1 MVPIRVIRVIR
12 DLSGPLLLLIGGAS
26 AFWLCTGLAARMLG
40 GGDQALVFSGAAVLL
55 CLPPMAATLLWAGW
69 ASNKTPA
76 DQMIMIAGST
86 GVRMAFVLGGGLAL
100 FFLVP
105 YFQGQVTFWVWVLVV
120 YLFTLALDVAL
131 MLAMR
136 PAAKT

>member
-1 MVPIRVIRVIR
+1 VSR
-12 DLSGPLLLLIGGAS
+12 PLLLLIGGAL
-26 AFWLCTGLAARMLG
+26 AFWLLAGLP
-40 GGDQALVFSGAAVLL
+40 ALVFSGAAVLL

-69 ASNKTPA
+69 VRDKAPA

-100 FFLVP
+100 FLAVP
-105 YFQGQVTFWVWVLVV
+105 YFQGQVAFWVWVLVV

-136 PAAKT
+136 PSENLPSPRSTGERGRG

>member
-1 MVPIRVIRVIR
+1 MGRLVR
-12 DLSGPLLLLIGGAS
+12 D
-26 AFWLCTGLAARMLG
+26 
-40 GGDQALVFSGAAVLL
+40 
-55 CLPPMAATLLWAGW
+55 
-69 ASNKTPA
+69 KTPG

-105 YFQGQVTFWVWVLVV
+105 YFQGQVAFWVWVLVV

-136 PAAKT
+136 PAPKT

>member
-1 MVPIRVIRVIR
+1 VSR
-12 DLSGPLLLLIGGAS
+12 PLLLLIGGAL
-26 AFWLCTGLAARMLG
+26 AFWLLAGLPARMLG

-69 ASNKTPA
+69 ARDKAPA

-86 GVRMAFVLGGGLAL
+86 GARMAFVLGGGLVL
-100 FFLVP
+100 FLAVP
-105 YFQGQVTFWVWVLVV
+105 YFQGQASFWVWVLVV
-120 YLFTLALDVAL
+120 YLFTLALDVGL

-136 PAAKT
+136 PAPKT

>member
-1 MVPIRVIRVIR
+1 MSR
-12 DLSGPLLLLIGGAS
+12 PLLLLIGGAL
-26 AFWLCTGLAARMLG
+26 AFWLLAGLPARMVG
-40 GGDQALVFSGAAVLL
+40 GGDQALVFSGVAVLL
-55 CLPPMAATLLWAGW
+55 CLPPMATTLLWAGCVRE
-69 ASNKTPA
+69 KPPA

-100 FFLVP
+100 FLAVP
-105 YFQGQVTFWVWVLVV
+105 YFQGQVSFWIWVLAV

-136 PAAKT
+136 PGPKT